1 MDLPFPQLEIILL
14 VFFGYTC
21 IALSWGGKLI
31 NNSWWKR
38 NWQDFVPSFILVLAN
53 INLFV
58 RYGDLY
64 GDGQISAAFI
74 LITSGTISQV
84 AVWWYQ
90 LWIQPNLGNATTLRA
105 GLGVSIYLDTM
116 GLATTIL

>member
-90 LWIQPNLGNATTLRA
+90 LWI
-105 GLGVSIYLDTM
+105 
-116 GLATTIL
+116 